1 MFFIFDQQLFF
12 SFLQNL
18 TDANEEYQKQVE
30 NMRAQIEDAVGQ
42 LERTSE
48 DYVKLKVR
56 VHKKNYFH

>member
-1 MFFIFDQQLFF
+1 MFFYIFFCIF
-12 SFLQNL
+12 QNL

-56 VHKKNYFH
+56 AHKKNYFH